1 MTSNWFSSGPN
12 AQPICALFKSAYPV
26 ANDCNASSGQL
37 LKFHSDSSCSPS
49 PHYSHHCLSFFPSTE
64 ENVPITLRRTSQ
76 LYQSLFHSGWTP
88 PPFPTIRAA
97 DPHKQICTGWR
108 IQILVSSWICR
119 KKKLVAFATP
129 NVLVTPTYAR
139 THTHTHTHTQAST
152 HTHPRAPHTRT
163 HTYRPPRTH
172 TRPRATHTCTHT
184 HTLSLFSLSLSHT
197 HSLSSLS
204 LSHTHAHTPAPGRHP
219 HAHSHT
225 HQASTHTHPQ
235 DSTHTHTHTYTHT
248 HTTGLHAPAPQ
259 KLVSLLTSP

>member
-139 THTHTHTHTQAST
+139 THTHTHTHTPRPPLT
-152 HTHPRAPHTRT
+152 HTPGLHT
-163 HTYRPPRTH
+163 H
-172 TRPRATHTCTHT
+172 AHT
-184 HTLSLFSLSLSHT
+184 HTDLHAHTPAPGLHTRVHIHT

-204 LSHTHAHTPAPGRHP
+204 LSHTHTL
-219 HAHSHT
+219 SLLSLSLT
-225 HQASTHTHPQ
+225 HMHTHPPQ
-235 DSTHTHTHTYTHT
+235 ADTHMHTHTHTKPPRTHIPRTPHTHT
-248 HTTGLHAPAPQ
+248 HIHTHTRIPQ
-259 KLVSLLTSP
+259 ASTLPHHKSSCRS